1 VCRLLAQIPI
11 DPHRNRAGGGEVL
24 DNARKQRILRQQA
37 THKQPVR
44 MPGLRRRGPV
54 QRAIGQRVAVEHNN
68 LLEPISQ
75 SPCGQPGDAGTD
87 NNGCLADG
95 RGARPT
101 PVTL

>member
-1 VCRLLAQIPI
+1 
-11 DPHRNRAGGGEVL
+11 
-24 DNARKQRILRQQA
+24 
-37 THKQPVR
+37 
-44 MPGLRRRGPV
+44 V